1 VKDWQP
7 MDIVCFGPVSRLLV
21 AQVEKYPQADSG
33 AYVSSLRRQVAADAP
48 IISLILRRLG
58 CKVGLIGNDLGDD
71 GDGRDLLDLFGQ
83 NDIVTSISLGSEVET
98 PVVFTVVDRDGNR
111 TWFFPLGGAVES
123 LSTVRLDLAAAA
135 RLLYVDAYAICW
147 QASIRAIDFAI
158 QMGVP
163 VFVNLGDDAPGDELI
178 QCLRQGVSIV
188 QTSAEAHS
196 IEQAKEL
203 AQTHLQSYRASLS
216 VVTMGKTGVSYAART
231 GTFHLPAHTVQVVN
245 TVGAGSAFSAGLIFG
260 RLQSWSSEKAVV
272 FANALA
278 ALHCSVPNGVGRFSP
293 EEVLEFA
300 RFE

>member
-21 AQVEKYPQADSG
+21 AQVEEYPQADSG
-33 AYVSSLRRQVAADAP
+33 ADVSSLLRQVAADAP
-48 IISLILRRLG
+48 IISLILSRLG

-83 NDIVTSISLGSEVET
+83 NDIVTTISLRSEVET
-98 PVVFTVVDRDGNR
+98 PITFTVVDRDGNR
-111 TWFFPLGGAVES
+111 TWFSSLRGAAEN
-123 LSTVRLDLAAAA
+123 LSTARLDLAAAA
-135 RLLYVDAYAICW
+135 RLFYVDAYAVCQ

-158 QMGVP
+158 QMGIP
-163 VFVNLGDDAPGDELI
+163 VLVNLGDDAPGDELI

-188 QTSAEAHS
+188 QSSAEGHS

-203 AQTHLQSYRASLS
+203 AQTHLQAYRASLS
-216 VVTMGKTGVSYAART
+216 VVTMGKTGVSYAARM
-231 GTFHLPAHTVQVVN
+231 GTFHLPAHTVRVVN
-245 TVGAGSAFSAGLIFG
+245 TAGAGSAFSAGLIFG
-260 RLQSWSSEKAVV
+260 RLQSWSSEEAVI

-278 ALHCSVPNGVGRFSP
+278 ALYCSVPNGIGRFSP
-293 EEVLEFA
+293 QEVLEFV

>member
-1 VKDWQP
+1 
-7 MDIVCFGPVSRLLV
+7 M
-21 AQVEKYPQADSG
+21 
-33 AYVSSLRRQVAADAP
+33 
-48 IISLILRRLG
+48 
-58 CKVGLIGNDLGDD
+58 
-71 GDGRDLLDLFGQ
+71 
-83 NDIVTSISLGSEVET
+83 
-98 PVVFTVVDRDGNR
+98 
-111 TWFFPLGGAVES
+111 ES

-135 RLLYVDAYAICW
+135 QILYVDAYAICW

-178 QCLRQGVSIV
+178 RCLRQGVSIV
-188 QTSAEAHS
+188 QTSAEGHS

-203 AQTHLQSYRASLS
+203 AQTHLQSYGASLS

-231 GTFHLPAHTVQVVN
+231 GTFHLPAHTVRVVN

-260 RLQSWSSEKAVV
+260 RLQSWSSEEAMV

-278 ALHCSVPNGVGRFSP
+278 ALHCSVQNGVGRFSP